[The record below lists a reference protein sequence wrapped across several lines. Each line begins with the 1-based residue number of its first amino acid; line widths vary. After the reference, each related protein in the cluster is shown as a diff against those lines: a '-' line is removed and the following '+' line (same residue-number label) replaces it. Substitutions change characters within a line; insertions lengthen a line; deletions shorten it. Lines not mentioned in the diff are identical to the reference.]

1 MMKPAE
7 KNTLLNE
14 VLNILYNREENII
27 NNRCVFCDKLVTVES
42 FRDDVS
48 LNEYT
53 ISGLCQDC
61 QDKIFVDCE

>member
-14 VLNILYNREENII
+14 VLNILYNSEENII

-61 QDKIFVDCE
+61 QDRIFVDIN

>member
-27 NNRCVFCDKLVTVES
+27 NNRCVFCDKLVIVES
-42 FRDDVS
+42 FRDSTS

-61 QDKIFVDCE
+61 QDRIFVDIN